1 MCRALCGPSHA
12 GQEAEVEAFAPG
24 EEAGRP
30 AVTKG
35 SRPRPAG
42 IGRLEPRLFTLDLLR
57 SPALRH
63 KIQTS
68 LNKGKASN
76 NLRKAVFFHRL
87 GQIRDRAY
95 ENQQYRSL
103 PFWFTPHGATAA
115 RAFASLAPSS
125 ALLYVTRQGFASQ
138 ISAAYSAI
146 VRSLENFPEFAR
158 FRITSRVQASG
169 SA

>member
-12 GQEAEVEAFAPG
+12 GQEAEAEAFAPG

-30 AVTKG
+30 AVTER

-42 IGRLEPRLFTLDLLR
+42 IGRLEPRLFTRDLLR

-103 PFWFTPHGATAA
+103 PFRFTPHGSYR
-115 RAFASLAPSS
+115 RAGFRVTRAIERASLCHK
-125 ALLYVTRQGFASQ
+125 
-138 ISAAYSAI
+138 
-146 VRSLENFPEFAR
+146 AR
-158 FRITSRVQASG
+158 FCIPDLDRVLGDRAVTGELSG
-169 SA
+169 VI

>member
-30 AVTKG
+30 AVTER

-42 IGRLEPRLFTLDLLR
+42 IGRLERRLFTLDLLR

-95 ENQQYRSL
+95 ENQQYRSQLL
-103 PFWFTPHGATAA
+103 PDQLGMVSQAEGPLPTDRPGRCRAGA
-115 RAFASLAPSS
+115 APPLHRLDHEADAHLVAGCRDPS
-125 ALLYVTRQGFASQ
+125 TRTG
-138 ISAAYSAI
+138 
-146 VRSLENFPEFAR
+146 RHPLHHP
-158 FRITSRVQASG
+158 
-169 SA
+169 

>member
-1 MCRALCGPSHA
+1 MAVALQQLGLDVGLSGGRHQGLDLILGRFRRSHSCTMCRALCGRSHA

-30 AVTKG
+30 AVTER

-57 SPALRH
+57 SPAVRH

-76 NLRKAVFFHRL
+76 NLRKAP
-87 GQIRDRAY
+87 RA
-95 ENQQYRSL
+95 
-103 PFWFTPHGATAA
+103 
-115 RAFASLAPSS
+115 S
-125 ALLYVTRQGFASQ
+125 AGPIA
-138 ISAAYSAI
+138 
-146 VRSLENFPEFAR
+146 
-158 FRITSRVQASG
+158 
-169 SA
+169 